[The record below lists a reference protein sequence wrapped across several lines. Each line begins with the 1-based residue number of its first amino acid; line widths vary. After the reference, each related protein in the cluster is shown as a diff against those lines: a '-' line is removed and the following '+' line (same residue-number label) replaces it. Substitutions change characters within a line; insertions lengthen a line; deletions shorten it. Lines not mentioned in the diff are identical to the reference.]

1 MEDEAVIQRSYWLP
15 ASYIFNERIKY
26 LFRKHKSGL
35 KWCLLQQLIMVETQD
50 KMGNQL
56 SSKEAISAMMSW
68 RPASSKGKPQDMH
81 YDRLKKREKRMIR
94 TAGDRSGI
102 TLQRYNATD
111 KMTQHEAGRW
121 CCVD

>member
-81 YDRLKKREKRMIR
+81 YDRLKKREKRLIKDSR
-94 TAGDRSGI
+94 RPQWNYTT
-102 TLQRYNATD
+102 TLQRFGQDDA
-111 KMTQHEAGRW
+111 AW
-121 CCVD
+121 SW